1 MDAFSFYRTVQNHV
15 HILKIGLNPF
25 RISEI
30 ESNLMIIK
38 CEIKSKNIPAIID
51 EKPYL
56 KGNTG
61 MRKSRAYYSYMH
73 IHTILYIIFIPNWIN
88 FLGKIQIHIY
98 K

>member
-30 ESNLMIIK
+30 ESNLMIMK

-56 KGNTG
+56 
-61 MRKSRAYYSYMH
+61 
-73 IHTILYIIFIPNWIN
+73 
-88 FLGKIQIHIY
+88 
-98 K
+98 